1 MTRRFVVA
9 SGGTVAEIDAADLPG
24 PDQTPLAGSLRF
36 EVVALDPHM
45 APCEGFELLIYVN
58 DVEMTRIGA
67 GMGMDPRDV
76 LVRTNKLVATAQPH
90 TAPVAR
96 CDCGHYDCGS
106 TDVEITRRGGQVY
119 WDWQQATP
127 IDRSVVFDAVQYD
140 REVARI
146 ADEVVSQLS
155 RQSD

>member
-1 MTRRFVVA
+1 
-9 SGGTVAEIDAADLPG
+9 
-24 PDQTPLAGSLRF
+24 
-36 EVVALDPHM
+36 
-45 APCEGFELLIYVN
+45 
-58 DVEMTRIGA
+58 MTRIGA

-76 LVRTNKLVATAQPH
+76 VVPTNKLVATAQPN

-119 WDWQQATP
+119 WDWQQATS

-140 REVARI
+140 REIARI
-146 ADEVVSQLS
+146 ADEVVSQFPG
-155 RQSD
+155 QSD

>member
-1 MTRRFVVA
+1 
-9 SGGTVAEIDAADLPG
+9 
-24 PDQTPLAGSLRF
+24 
-36 EVVALDPHM
+36 
-45 APCEGFELLIYVN
+45 
-58 DVEMTRIGA
+58 MTRIGA

-76 LVRTNKLVATAQPH
+76 VVPTNKLVATAQPH

-140 REVARI
+140 REIARI
-146 ADEVVSQLS
+146 ADEVVSQFS
-155 RQSD
+155 GQSD